1 MARKQ
6 DPQLAR
12 SNLGYR
18 LAKASQRWNE
28 LLYERFASE
37 GFAHVRPSFGS
48 VLIPLFEEDQ
58 LRLGEL
64 ARRGGVSKQT
74 MTTMIR
80 HVEAAGLV
88 RRKRDTTDARA
99 VLIELTAEARR
110 FEPVAERALT
120 ELAALADKID
130 GPTEAE
136 RVADWLGRFAFL

>member
-1 MARKQ
+1 MSRAN
-6 DPQLAR
+6 DLQLAR

-28 LLYERFASE
+28 LLYERFARA

-48 VLIPLFEEDQ
+48 VLIPLFEEDG

-88 RRKRDTTDARA
+88 QRKRDATDGRA

-120 ELAALADKID
+120 ELAGLADNIS
-130 GPTEAE
+130 GPQEAE
-136 RVADWLGRFAFL
+136 RVSEWLGAFASL

>member
-1 MARKQ
+1 MA
-6 DPQLAR
+6 DTHVPQLAR

-28 LLYERFASE
+28 LLYERFTRA

-88 RRKRDTTDARA
+88 RRKRDATDARA

-120 ELAALADKID
+120 ELAALADNID
-130 GPTEAE
+130 GVADAN
-136 RVADWLGRFAFL
+136 RVADWLGRFATL